1 MPLDPIIDAALDE
14 AARVLAALR
23 ADDVQ
28 RAAIGAFAE
37 RARAALEAGGRLF
50 ACGNGGSMCDA
61 MHFAQEWTGC
71 FRADRGPLPALAFSD
86 PALLSNIANDYGYEE
101 VFARAIEGH
110 GRPGDLLVLLST
122 SGDSPNLVRAA
133 ARARELGIEVVG
145 LLGRGGG
152 KLAPLCDVSIVVPEA
167 RTADRVQELHIKILH
182 AVIEAVEA
190 SLPEKAR
197 PDDARRR
204 RS

>member
-1 MPLDPIIDAALDE
+1 VPADPIIDAALDE

-23 ADDVQ
+23 ADEVQ

-37 RARAALEAGGRLF
+37 RARLALETGGRLF

-71 FRADRGPLPALAFSD
+71 FRADREPLPALAFSD
-86 PALLSNIANDYGYEE
+86 PGLLSNIANDYGYEE

-122 SGDSPNLVRAA
+122 SGDSANLVRAA
-133 ARARELGIEVVG
+133 TRARELGIEVVG

-190 SLPEKAR
+190 SLPTKAR

-204 RS
+204 KP